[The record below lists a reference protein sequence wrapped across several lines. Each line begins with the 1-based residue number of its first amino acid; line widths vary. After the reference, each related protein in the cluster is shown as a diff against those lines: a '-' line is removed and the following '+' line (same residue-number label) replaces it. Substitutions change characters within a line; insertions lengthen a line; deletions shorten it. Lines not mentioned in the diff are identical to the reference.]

1 MIQVLEQV
9 ASEIGLIRPGDEPFR
24 LAFGYACAA
33 RVRHLLE
40 EAEVVVCLTVL
51 DEFVSN
57 GVDDEVLRHSKREV
71 DRLAN
76 HHRGSASINGCG
88 HPAVSATHAVANA
101 ISGRALQAASCAA
114 YATVYADGG
123 YGAVAQREAFEPE
136 FSWQLNTL
144 QGISARPSEGMLRP
158 NRCRPSVLR

>member
-1 MIQVLEQV
+1 MNQVLEQL
-9 ASEIGLIRPGDEPFR
+9 ASEIGLMLPGNESFR

-40 EAEVVVCLTVL
+40 EPEVVECLRVL
-51 DEFVSN
+51 GEYVSG
-57 GVDDEVLRHSKREV
+57 GVDDEVLRHSQREA

-76 HHRGSASINGCG
+76 HHRGSASIDGCG
-88 HPAVSATHAVANA
+88 HAAVSASYAVANA
-101 ISGRALQAASCAA
+101 INGRALQAASYAA

-123 YGAVAQREAFEPE
+123 YGAVAQRQAFEPE

-144 QGISARPSEGMLRP
+144 QGMSAHPSEGMVKPRECP
-158 NRCRPSVLR
+158 PSR